1 MQQSIQKSGWDLAE
15 EGIQVSFNFANSDWK
30 EAAAS
35 AVRLTAQELPLFTV
49 DDVYARIEKMVQTQN
64 TSALGQIMRNA
75 AKEGLIEKTAGY
87 QRSARPQRHS
97 APQPVWKS
105 LVFSGV

>member
-1 MQQSIQKSGWDLAE
+1 MLGSTEKSGWQLAK
-15 EGIQVSFNFANSDWK
+15 EGMQVSFDFADSDWK
-30 EAAAS
+30 EAAAN
-35 AVRLTAQELPLFTV
+35 AVRQAAKELPLFTV
-49 DDVYARIEKMVQTQN
+49 DDVYSRIEKMAQTQN

-87 QRSARPQRHS
+87 QRSTRPQRHS